1 MPYHVFSWI
10 LRFSKELLCSNTA
23 LQYAPSWV
31 FHSLKFWIK
40 DKRSAQNIWSK
51 MCNFDSC
58 FCSCFALLMQSNMRK
73 SQMQDCGNDLGKIR
87 HIIGQYLRLES
98 SPRTIKSLILAN
110 QLTGAGG
117 YLVAVLFYNHI
128 CIKSPFGA
136 ADLPTKTCVLWYASI
151 VT

>member
-1 MPYHVFSWI
+1 
-10 LRFSKELLCSNTA
+10 
-23 LQYAPSWV
+23 
-31 FHSLKFWIK
+31 
-40 DKRSAQNIWSK
+40 
-51 MCNFDSC
+51 
-58 FCSCFALLMQSNMRK
+58 
-73 SQMQDCGNDLGKIR
+73 MQDCGNDLGKIR

-136 ADLPTKTCVLWYASI
+136 ADLPTKTCVL
-151 VT
+151 